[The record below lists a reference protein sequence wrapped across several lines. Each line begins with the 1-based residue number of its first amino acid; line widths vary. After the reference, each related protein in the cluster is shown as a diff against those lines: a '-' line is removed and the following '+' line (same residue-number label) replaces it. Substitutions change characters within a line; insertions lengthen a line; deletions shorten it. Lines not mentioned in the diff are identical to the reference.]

1 MAKRAI
7 TIIIA
12 AEGDD
17 FRIEYRRNEGY
28 SLYVSGEYCGSFD
41 TLSAAIA
48 ERDRLVYARL
58 TKAA

>member
-12 AEGDD
+12 AEGED
-17 FRIEYRRNEGY
+17 FRVEYRRNEGY
-28 SLYVSGEYCGSFD
+28 SLYVAGEYCGGFD

-58 TKAA
+58 AKAA